1 MKPQLLNVLSNVWN
15 RPKAT
20 KNATLWWAI
29 LTLCVFS
36 RILTTIYYIEDV
48 DSLRFALSIKN
59 YDLTIYQPHFP
70 AYPVYCFIVK
80 IFYFIT
86 GGKLAVSFS
95 IAGGLSIFGVI
106 YFMVGIIR
114 LLFPALSNL
123 AHTWVATLLFLN
135 PLLWLMSNRYM
146 PDLMGLAMLLAC
158 VYLFMKVWSSRGATT
173 PAETG
178 TANNHYTRYYLWG
191 FYVVMGLLIG
201 VRLSYLPFLLI
212 PTLWLT
218 YHFRQHFF
226 ASLGFGLLGIL
237 VWFVPLVIDTGGWDT
252 LVQVA
257 QKHLDGHFN
266 EWGGTVKTES
276 GYWLRVIRIFQ
287 YTWADGLGGYW
298 LDRHWVTIIFS
309 LVLYT
314 GFYSYKRVT
323 RNKKSADTGTAPPP
337 ALTAYEK
344 NLITMRIILNLSL
357 FVYLLWI
364 FFFQN
369 VLYKSRH
376 IMPFIPFV
384 LMRVAIGAT
393 LLKDQET
400 RTGFAVMLLPLYI
413 FITITLV
420 NQHQRSTAIAQVK
433 DYLAEHNQPQHI
445 FYAPELVAF
454 YLKRQHDWKLKFIYA
469 DKPNSLQQLQKAR
482 QQNPQS
488 KVYSLVDLSTS
499 LKKTTKQVKTFYHN
513 PYVNRMWSELRV
525 YGYE

>member
-1 MKPQLLNVLSNVWN
+1 MKPQLLNTLSNVWN
-15 RPKAT
+15 SPKAT

-80 IFYFIT
+80 VFYFIT

-95 IAGGLSIFGVI
+95 IVGGLSIFGVI

-114 LLFPALSNL
+114 LLFPALSNM
-123 AHTWVATLLFLN
+123 AHSWMATLLFLN

-146 PDLMGLAMLLAC
+146 PDLMGLALLLAC
-158 VYLFMKVWSSRGATT
+158 VYLFMKAWSSRASST
-173 PAETG
+173 PAETSP
-178 TANNHYTRYYLWG
+178 THYTRYYLCF
-191 FYVVMGLLIG
+191 FYLVIGLLIG

-212 PTLWLT
+212 PVLWLT
-218 YHFRQHFF
+218 YHFRQYFF
-226 ASLGFGLLGIL
+226 FSLSFGLLGML
-237 VWFVPLVIDTGGWDT
+237 VWFIPLVIDTGGWAT
-252 LVQVA
+252 LMQVA

-276 GYWLRVIRIFQ
+276 GYWLRIIRIFQ

-298 LDRHWVTIIFS
+298 LGRHWVIIIFS

-314 GFYSYKRVT
+314 GFRGYKRVT
-323 RNKKSADTGTAPPP
+323 RHKKSSNTDTAPSI
-337 ALTAYEK
+337 ALTTYEK
-344 NLITMRIILNLSL
+344 KVFTMRIILNLSL
-357 FVYLLWI
+357 LVYLLWI

-376 IMPFIPFV
+376 IMPFIPFI
-384 LMRVAIGAT
+384 LMRVAIGIS

-400 RTGFAVMLLPLYI
+400 RTGFAILLLPLYI

-420 NQHQRSTAIAQVK
+420 RQHQHSTAIAQVK
-433 DYLAEHNQPQHI
+433 DYLVAHNQPQHI

-454 YLKRQHDWKLKFIYA
+454 YLKRQYEWKIQFVYA
-469 DKPNSLQQLQKAR
+469 DKPNSLAKLRKAR
-482 QQNPQS
+482 QQSPNN
-488 KVYSLVDLSTS
+488 KVYSLLDLSTAI
-499 LKKTTKQVKTFYHN
+499 KKPTKQFQTFYHN

-525 YGYE
+525 YEYE